1 MKSVRVYES
10 SWEALVLGL
19 TTVEAIFSGL
29 FVLLA
34 GGKRKAWLSVSS
46 LARQLLAFY
55 FILCRTSVTR
65 EADALTLGYWKKSR

>member
-1 MKSVRVYES
+1 MK
-10 SWEALVLGL
+10 VLGKNL
-19 TTVEAIFSGL
+19 FSAL
-29 FVLLA
+29 QLLKPSFRDFVLLA